1 MALSRNARI
10 ARLIGHL
17 NPAAWDWIVPH
28 SLDVDIGS
36 LVGGPQPEPW
46 GMARGG
52 VSSRLDQV
60 ALNPQPLPP
69 KDLYA
74 LALSDATVAR
84 VVSLA
89 RVGRMLGGEAGAN
102 MQRAAVSAVA
112 DFEEICPRWPRWPK
126 HWPPPPPPPWQ
137 EEEMAASQLFLAGS
151 RLVLAAEV
159 VEDAT
164 VQKALDDAGSKL
176 MDMGIEK
183 AGG

>member
-28 SLDVDIGS
+28 SLAVDFGS
-36 LVGGPQPEPW
+36 LVSGGEPSPDPW
-46 GMARGG
+46 RLARGG

-112 DFEEICPRWPRWPK
+112 DFE
-126 HWPPPPPPPWQ
+126 
-137 EEEMAASQLFLAGS
+137 
-151 RLVLAAEV
+151 
-159 VEDAT
+159 
-164 VQKALDDAGSKL
+164 
-176 MDMGIEK
+176 
-183 AGG
+183 